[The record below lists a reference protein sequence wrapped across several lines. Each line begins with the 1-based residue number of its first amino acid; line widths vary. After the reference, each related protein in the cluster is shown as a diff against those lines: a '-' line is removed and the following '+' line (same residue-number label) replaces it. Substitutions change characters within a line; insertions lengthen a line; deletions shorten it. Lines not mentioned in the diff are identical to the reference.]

1 MEYTKIKTMDDI
13 IKLLE
18 KEKSKLSELQM
29 KTFDAM
35 IKHLKNTNKGIINI
49 KNPEELKS
57 YIENFINV
65 LKELTNPYFSEAL
78 EVYNNFQGSNER
90 PGIKRISFESVL
102 SVDNKNK
109 LTKFYREI
117 ADFLYMNSK
126 GFLRGLEEEEQ
137 LKSKINNR
145 VDLEKHQ
152 IKIEAVS
159 AIYEA
164 YESYSERA
172 LPSKLWSLIYER
184 ISNKDEL
191 NQISSVIK
199 RALNAAKKALNHN
212 VFLSEI
218 EKHLQ
223 NIEAAQEAP
232 AQEEQNIEKHLQN
245 IEAVQEAPAQEEQN
259 IEKHLQ
265 NIEAAQEA
273 PAQEEQNI
281 EKHLQNI
288 QAVQEAPAQE
298 EAQNKE
304 DFSKFEKIL
313 FRYKIEEMRYDK
325 SDMNKVDKSANFVK
339 TFRDQDNN
347 LWFKK
352 HNPLR
357 NMAQLIA
364 TKIHQYYLG
373 EHASHDQLHSQNG
386 ETSIISKEI
395 PNFKTLNHIGNACEG
410 KNIEGTEFMYI
421 LELITRMNNSETNN
435 LGLIAYE
442 DKCVVSMVDKD
453 EAFRLALSN
462 YKYKKSTY
470 NKIASLEREILQIK
484 YLKNTIKSGYDYSY
498 QDVLD
503 TFIDLEKV
511 YNAINIIANTDKN
524 VFRYIIDNVVEEI
537 REHFSDNDILSYVSK
552 QSMNTEVKD
561 ISDIK
566 AAYVDAIEKSMAAM
580 DRYLQD
586 IKELNSQCL
595 EDPSASECAGIITMD
610 MNSPLH
616 SEL

>member
-1 MEYTKIKTMDDI
+1 M
-13 IKLLE
+13 
-18 KEKSKLSELQM
+18 
-29 KTFDAM
+29 
-35 IKHLKNTNKGIINI
+35 
-49 KNPEELKS
+49 
-57 YIENFINV
+57 
-65 LKELTNPYFSEAL
+65 
-78 EVYNNFQGSNER
+78 
-90 PGIKRISFESVL
+90 L

-212 VFLSEI
+212 VFLSE
-218 EKHLQ
+218 
-223 NIEAAQEAP
+223 
-232 AQEEQNIEKHLQN
+232 
-245 IEAVQEAPAQEEQN
+245 